1 MTRPASSLF
10 ICAPAQLRNNGIGG
24 QATASP
30 APVQGRR
37 ADRRHAVQLR
47 IRNRA
52 RRGRG
57 QCDRAARVHR
67 HAMWRDRPIGHGR
80 GGTAA
85 SCGWLA
91 AAALLF
97 PPEQRP
103 MAAAPATASELCGN
117 QEQSDS
123 ESASK
128 HGMPP
133 LGPKPAP
140 RVSRVRAVRRDG
152 ILPVGSIPRAGVD
165 ATREGDFGRQEAA
178 SSTACARRVRCARR
192 RGAERSSAPVRVA
205 CRRSDR
211 RP

>member
-1 MTRPASSLF
+1 M
-10 ICAPAQLRNNGIGG
+10 
-24 QATASP
+24 ASP
-30 APVQGRR
+30 APIQGRR

-47 IRNRA
+47 IRNRP
-52 RRGRG
+52 RRDRG
-57 QCDRAARVHR
+57 KCDRAARVHR
-67 HAMWRDRPIGHGR
+67 HSLWPGRPIGNGR
-80 GGTAA
+80 GTAA
-85 SCGWLA
+85 GCARLA
-91 AAALLF
+91 AAALILA
-97 PPEQRP
+97 PEERP
-103 MAAAPATASELCGN
+103 MAATATGSELRGY
-117 QEQSDS
+117 QKQSDS

-152 ILPVGSIPRAGVD
+152 ILPVGSIPRAGKD
-165 ATREGDFGRQEAA
+165 ATRRGDFGRREAA

-205 CRRSDR
+205 NRRRDR